1 MACDDRAV
9 TTFLRERLPLRR
21 PPAGQRIGGVCAG
34 LAAHLGLPVARV
46 RLAMLL
52 SVLAFGAGIVLY
64 GWLWVL
70 VPSGDPEDAAEAA
83 HPAASVRLAP
93 RLRKMGS
100 VVPATDVVVGL
111 LLLLAAGAVLL
122 WRADVPLPNE
132 WLVPLL
138 VVVGGAALVWTQ
150 LDASLSGQDAAP
162 APRWHRVARVGGG
175 LLLAVVGI
183 VLLLGRGLGA
193 DELLSG
199 ILASTAILVG
209 VAVVLAPVW
218 LRLVRDLSAER
229 SARARESERADIA
242 AHLHDSVLQ
251 TLSLIRARADDPDQV
266 ARLARAQERELRQWL
281 YSDRPTA
288 GTSVAAA
295 LREVAAEVEDQHGVV
310 VDVVT
315 AGDRPPH
322 ATTEPL
328 LAATR
333 EALRNAVVH
342 GAPPVSLYVEVGDGA
357 TEVFV
362 RDRGPGFDLAAV
374 PPDRH
379 GVRDSIVGRLER
391 HGGSATIRT
400 GPGSGLEGTEVVL
413 RMPEPATG
421 E

>member
-1 MACDDRAV
+1 MTISAP
-9 TTFLRERLPLRR
+9 ERLPLRR
-21 PPAGQRIGGVCAG
+21 LLAGRQVAGVGAG
-34 LAAHLGLPVARV
+34 LAAHLGLPVGRV
-46 RLAMLL
+46 RLALVL
-52 SVLAFGAGIVLY
+52 SALAFGAGLVLY

-70 VPSGDPEDAAEAA
+70 VPAGDPADAVADAR
-83 HPAASVRLAP
+83 PTSASRLAP
-93 RLRKMGS
+93 RLRAVTRS
-100 VVPATDVVVGL
+100 VSASDVVAGV
-111 LLLLAAGAVLL
+111 LLLLAALALVL
-122 WRADVPLPNE
+122 WRAGVTLPND

-150 LDASLSGQDAAP
+150 LDSSLSGLDAP
-162 APRWHRVARVGGG
+162 PGPRWHAFARVGGG

-199 ILASTAILVG
+199 IVASTAILVG

-229 SARARESERADIA
+229 TARAREAERADIA

-251 TLSLIRARADDPDQV
+251 TLSLIRSRADDPDQV
-266 ARLARAQERELRQWL
+266 SRLARSQERELRHWL
-281 YSDRPTA
+281 YSDRPPA

-295 LREVAAEVEDQHGVV
+295 LREVAAEVEDQHGVGI
-310 VDVVT
+310 DVVT

-322 ATTEPL
+322 ATTAAL

-342 GAPPVSLYVEVGDGA
+342 GSPPVSLYVEVGEDV

-362 RDRGPGFDLAAV
+362 RDRGSGFDVARIPA
-374 PPDRH
+374 DRH

-391 HGGSATIRT
+391 HGGTARIRT
-400 GPGSGLEGTEVVL
+400 GPSSGLEGTEVVL
-413 RMPEPATG
+413 RMPEPETG
-421 E
+421 EQ

>member
-1 MACDDRAV
+1 MAG
-9 TTFLRERLPLRR
+9 RR
-21 PPAGQRIGGVCAG
+21 VGGVCAG
-34 LAAHLGLPVARV
+34 LAAHLDLPVSRV
-46 RLAMLL
+46 RVALVLAA
-52 SVLAFGAGIVLY
+52 LAFGAGVVLY

-70 VPSGDPEDAAEAA
+70 VPSGDPRDAASAA
-83 HPAASVRLAP
+83 RPAATVRLAP
-93 RLRKMGS
+93 RLRGVS
-100 VVPATDVVVGL
+100 RAVSASDVVVGL
-111 LLLLAAGAVLL
+111 LLLLAAVALIL
-122 WRADVPLPNE
+122 WRVGVTLPNQ

-150 LDASLSGQDAAP
+150 LDSSLSGEDGPP
-162 APRWHRVARVGGG
+162 ASRWQRAARVGGG
-175 LLLAVVGI
+175 LLLAVVGV
-183 VLLLGRGLGA
+183 VLLLGRGLGG

-199 ILASTAILVG
+199 IVASTAILVG

-229 SARARESERADIA
+229 TARAREAERADIA

-266 ARLARAQERELRQWL
+266 ARLARAQERELRHWL
-281 YSDRPTA
+281 YSDRPAA

-295 LREVAAEVEDQHGVV
+295 LREVAGEVEDQHGVA

-322 ATTEPL
+322 ATTEAL

-342 GAPPVSLYVEVGDGA
+342 GEPPVSLYVEVGEDT

-362 RDRGPGFDLAAV
+362 RDRGAGFDLTTV
-374 PPDRH
+374 PADRH
-379 GVRDSIVGRLER
+379 GVRDSIIGRIER
-391 HGGSATIRT
+391 HGGSVTIRT
-400 GPGSGLEGTEVVL
+400 GPASGLEGTEVVL
-413 RMPEPATG
+413 RMPEPRTG

>member
-1 MACDDRAV
+1 MAGRQV
-9 TTFLRERLPLRR
+9 
-21 PPAGQRIGGVCAG
+21 GGVSAG
-34 LAAHLGLPVARV
+34 LAAHLDLPVNRLRV
-46 RLAMLL
+46 AFVLAT
-52 SVLAFGAGIVLY
+52 LAFGAGLVLY

-70 VPSGDPEDAAEAA
+70 VPSGDPADAASDARPSSA
-83 HPAASVRLAP
+83 VRLAP
-93 RLRKMGS
+93 RLRGMPRS
-100 VVPATDVVVGL
+100 VSASDVVAGL
-111 LLLLAAGAVLL
+111 LLLLAALALVL
-122 WRADVPLPNE
+122 WRAGVTLPND
-132 WLVPLL
+132 WLVPVL

-150 LDASLSGQDAAP
+150 LDASLSGEDAPP
-162 APRWHRVARVGGG
+162 APRWQQVARVGGG

-183 VLLLGRGLGA
+183 LLLLGRGLGA

-199 ILASTAILVG
+199 IVASTAILVG

-229 SARARESERADIA
+229 TARAREAERADIA

-251 TLSLIRARADDPDQV
+251 TLSLIRARSGDPDQV

-281 YSDRPTA
+281 YSDRPAA

-295 LREVAAEVEDQHGVV
+295 MREVAGEVEDQHGVAI
-310 VDVVT
+310 DVVT
-315 AGDRPPH
+315 AGDRVPH
-322 ATTEPL
+322 ATTEAL

-342 GAPPVSLYVEVGDGA
+342 GAPPVSLYVELGEET

-362 RDRGPGFDLAAV
+362 RDRGAGFDPAAV
-374 PPDRH
+374 PADRH
-379 GVRDSIVGRLER
+379 GVRHSIVGRLER

-400 GPGSGLEGTEVVL
+400 GPESGLEGTEVVL
-413 RMPEPATG
+413 RMPEPGTG

>member
-1 MACDDRAV
+1 M
-9 TTFLRERLPLRR
+9 TTSSLERLPLRR
-21 PPAGQRIGGVCAG
+21 PMAGRRVGGVCAG
-34 LAAHLGLPVARV
+34 LAAHLDLPVSRV
-46 RLAMLL
+46 RVALVLAA
-52 SVLAFGAGIVLY
+52 LAFGAGVVLY

-70 VPSGDPEDAAEAA
+70 VPSGDPRDAASAA
-83 HPAASVRLAP
+83 RPAATVRLAP
-93 RLRKMGS
+93 RLRGVS
-100 VVPATDVVVGL
+100 RAVSASDVVVGL
-111 LLLLAAGAVLL
+111 LLLLAAVALIL
-122 WRADVPLPNE
+122 WRVGVTLPNQ

-150 LDASLSGQDAAP
+150 LDSSLSGEDGPP
-162 APRWHRVARVGGG
+162 ASRWQRAARVGGG
-175 LLLAVVGI
+175 LLLAVVGV
-183 VLLLGRGLGA
+183 VLLLGRGLGG

-199 ILASTAILVG
+199 IVASTAILVG

-229 SARARESERADIA
+229 TARAREAERADIA

-266 ARLARAQERELRQWL
+266 ARLARAQERELRHWL
-281 YSDRPTA
+281 YSDRPAA

-295 LREVAAEVEDQHGVV
+295 LREVAGEVEDQHGVA

-322 ATTEPL
+322 ATTEAL

-342 GAPPVSLYVEVGDGA
+342 GEPPVSLYVEVGEDT

-362 RDRGPGFDLAAV
+362 RDRGAGFDLTTV
-374 PPDRH
+374 PADRH
-379 GVRDSIVGRLER
+379 GVRDSIIGRIER
-391 HGGSATIRT
+391 HGGSVTIRT
-400 GPGSGLEGTEVVL
+400 GPASGLEGTEVVL
-413 RMPEPATG
+413 RMPEPRTG